1 MYEFQGVFTR
11 QSCMSLRLDCRKY
24 TLRDLRP
31 SYPFCG
37 IRIHPRFDEAGDDVI
52 RLEDAAL
59 EIIEGGLASGL
70 ALSYFCWG
78 GELEHFAGFEIDNFM
93 IIAASRF
100 DSGFE
105 SSEDELLAF
114 FVSKMSEYGLP
125 PEDSGFFFPFV
136 SGFWAELG
144 RE

>member
-37 IRIHPRFDEAGDDVI
+37 IRVHPRFNEAGDNVI

-59 EIIEGGLASGL
+59 EIIEGGLSAGL
-70 ALSYFCWG
+70 ALSYVTWG
-78 GELEHFAGFEIDNFM
+78 GQLEHLAGFEIEDSM
-93 IIAASRF
+93 IIAASHF

-114 FVSKMSEYGLP
+114 FVSKMSEYGIP
-125 PEDSGFFFPFV
+125 PEDNGFFFPFER
-136 SGFWAELG
+136 GFWGE
-144 RE
+144 